1 MENYNKQCGT
11 KIDSQFEYVKHSLF
25 LYYYFLITV
34 LFAIQTTVN
43 LLAPPCMCIYVREL
57 ISPILMDT

>member
-25 LYYYFLITV
+25 LYYYFLIII
-34 LFAIQTTVN
+34 LFFIRTTVN
-43 LLAPPCMCIYVREL
+43 LLFSHSVYE
-57 ISPILMDT
+57 